1 LFKSEINDIRLVVI
15 PYKLVV
21 IPSENVQETMEKR
34 GDGYVFRLRL
44 YNAESER
51 KAEISRKRAESDNSD
66 EDEPPP
72 AIPTKDVTKSAPT
85 KILPKQP
92 TKKLSPLVIAFKSFN
107 QLTLN
112 GKAMSEKDLLNWLD
126 KEFKDRK
133 ANGIFRVGTNEIDK
147 DIRLKLSPN
156 LDVVIKTL
164 SDRY

>member
-1 LFKSEINDIRLVVI
+1 
-15 PYKLVV
+15 
-21 IPSENVQETMEKR
+21 MEKR

-92 TKKLSPLVIAFKSFN
+92 TKKPSPLVIAFKSFN

-156 LDVVIKTL
+156 LEFKYLIGLLDGLWVSSHNRGKSPIENHRHNPSNL
-164 SDRY
+164 